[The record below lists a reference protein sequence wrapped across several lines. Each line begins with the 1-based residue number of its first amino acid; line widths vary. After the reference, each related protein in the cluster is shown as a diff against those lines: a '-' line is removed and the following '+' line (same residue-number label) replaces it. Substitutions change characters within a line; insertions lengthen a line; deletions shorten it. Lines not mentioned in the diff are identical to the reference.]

1 MGILARNDE
10 PNRWRHAVAV
20 QPFPHMFLILS
31 FSMLGVAVAY
41 FGALYLI
48 AH

>member
-10 PNRWRHAVAV
+10 LKRWRHAAAV
-20 QPFPHMFLILS
+20 QPFPHILLILS

-41 FGALYLI
+41 FGLLYLI
-48 AH
+48 VR